1 MQKKSLLLAT
11 LFLLPQISV
20 MAVTPDSLNI
30 KMLGEAHSFVEQCQD
45 VAISGDYAY
54 VASGTFSGLRV
65 LDVSNPAAPV
75 EIGYAINGDP
85 PPAGAAWM
93 ARRVSVSGNFAYVLY
108 FDGLFTYT
116 NFRLYVYEVSNPRAP
131 RQMGYVRLPDDC
143 LSLAV
148 QNNYAYVTATGNIQN
163 PFLGLKIIDISD
175 PAHPAEA
182 GSVETS
188 IYYPRCVSVADNIAY
203 VAAGVSLIAYDVT
216 DPALP
221 TECGRYS
228 LDPGPNSTDIA
239 CVTVRDSYAYL
250 LDSAFGVRVLDVSNP
265 AEMREIGNCPHNFS
279 SPAFQGIKVVA
290 NTLYY
295 LQLGPPNCLGM
306 LDVSD
311 PTAPLE
317 TGLYLMPEDC
327 WPIGFD
333 CSNGCAIIAARFHGL
348 RVVDVSSPGAA
359 EEIGCYVPPHGPAFG
374 VAASRDFAYVSTQS
388 DSENLVIYD
397 VSDPSAPTEVRSL
410 IFEGRPK
417 WISVYGKHLYVPGVV
432 ANSFPGVSVLDISN
446 PAEPSA
452 AAFWSLPQ
460 RPSAGVPMSVERYGN
475 YAFVATAYGGVQIYE
490 VSHLDQPITLG
501 SWTRFDPMTNQ
512 DFGVRNVKVAW
523 PYVFAPDQAY
533 GLYVL
538 DVSDPHNIVEVA
550 SYQTPGEAWWVD
562 ISPDRNY
569 LYLADFTSGLRI
581 FDVSDPRALVEVGF
595 VKKNLEMVNSVWAS
609 EDSIYVT
616 DSQGMGL
623 RVYDVSDPTT
633 PKEVAY
639 HETPGV
645 HPIGLALANGLIYVS
660 ECTHFE
666 IFEIMSEPT
675 SVADDNHLASSVSDY
690 KISAVYPNPLR
701 ASAFNA
707 ATRIVFDLTE
717 AGEVT
722 LQLYDINGQ
731 KVRTLLN
738 GRYTAGRYAHVIEAS
753 GLASG
758 FYILR
763 LEANGQTHSRRLTLI
778 K

>member
-1 MQKKSLLLAT
+1 
-11 LFLLPQISV
+11 
-20 MAVTPDSLNI
+20 
-30 KMLGEAHSFVEQCQD
+30 
-45 VAISGDYAY
+45 
-54 VASGTFSGLRV
+54 
-65 LDVSNPAAPV
+65 
-75 EIGYAINGDP
+75 
-85 PPAGAAWM
+85 
-93 ARRVSVSGNFAYVLY
+93 
-108 FDGLFTYT
+108 
-116 NFRLYVYEVSNPRAP
+116 
-131 RQMGYVRLPDDC
+131 MGYVRLPDDC
-143 LSLAV
+143 LSLEVA
-148 QNNYAYVTATGNIQN
+148 NNYAYVTATGNIQN
-163 PFLGLKIIDISD
+163 PFLGLKIIDLSD
-175 PAHPAEA
+175 PMHPAEV

-188 IYYPRCVSVADNIAY
+188 IYYPLSVSVAGNIAY
-203 VAAGVSLIAYDVT
+203 VAAGMTLIAYDVT
-216 DPALP
+216 DATLP
-221 TECGRYS
+221 VECGRYS
-228 LDPGPNSTDIA
+228 LAPGPNPTEIA
-239 CVTVRDSYAYL
+239 YVAVQNDYAYL
-250 LDSAFGVRVLDVSNP
+250 IDSAFGVRVLEISNP
-265 AEMREIGNCPHNFS
+265 AEMREVGACPHNFS
-279 SPAFQGIKVVA
+279 SPAFQGIKVVG

-311 PTAPLE
+311 PTAPLQ
-317 TGLYLMPEDC
+317 TGLYLMPEEC

-333 CSNGCAIIAARFHGL
+333 CSNGCAFIAARFHGL
-348 RVVDVSSPGAA
+348 RVVEVSSPGAA
-359 EEIGCYVPPHGPAFG
+359 EEIGCYQPSHGPAFG

-397 VSDPSAPTEVRSL
+397 VSDPSRPTEVKSL
-410 IFEGRPK
+410 TFEGRPK
-417 WISVYGKHLYVPGVV
+417 WISVFGNHLYVPGVV

-446 PAEPSA
+446 PAEPSE
-452 AAFWSLPQ
+452 AAFWPLPQ
-460 RPSAGVPMSVERYGN
+460 RNSAGVPMSVERYGN

-501 SWTRFDPMTNQ
+501 SWTRFDPVTNQ
-512 DFGVRNVKVAW
+512 EFGVRNLKVAW
-523 PYVFAPDQAY
+523 PYVFTPDQAY

-538 DVSDPHNIVEVA
+538 DVSDPNNIIEVA
-550 SYQTPGEAWWVD
+550 SYQTSGEAWWID
-562 ISPDRNY
+562 LSPDRNY
-569 LYLADFTSGLRI
+569 LYLADFTGGLRI

-595 VKKNLEMVNSVWAS
+595 VKENLEMVNYVLVSG
-609 EDSIYVT
+609 DSIYVV
-616 DSQGMGL
+616 DGQGIGL
-623 RVYDVSDPTT
+623 RVYDVSNPAT

-645 HPIGLALANGLIYVS
+645 HPISLALANGLIYVS

-675 SVADDNHLASSVSDY
+675 SVADDNAPASSVSNY
-690 KISAVYPNPLR
+690 KIHAVYPNPLR

-707 ATRIVFDLTE
+707 AARIVFDLAE

-763 LEANGQTHSRRLTLI
+763 LEANGQTHSRRLTLV